1 MRVFGILLSVSALL
15 VACFGSGTAAAEN
28 VLRWA
33 SATEALTFD
42 PHSANHLPTQVENS
56 QVYEPLVDFNS
67 SYEIEPSLAIGWQL
81 IDPTTW
87 QFDLRRRVRF
97 HDGTPSTAQ
106 DVVFSLNRAMSKA
119 SDFREDVSSIAAVEA
134 IDDHTVRVTTVAP
147 NPILPDHLGQIGMM
161 SKRWAEQHDALL
173 PAVYG
178 DETETYAERH
188 ANGTGPFKL
197 VSFEVGVGAV
207 MSRSPDWW
215 GLGQN
220 PHNLDRMFTR

>member
-97 HDGTPSTAQ
+97 HDGTPFTAQ

-134 IDDHTVRVTTVAP
+134 IDDHTVRVTTVCAKSHP
-147 NPILPDHLGQIGMM
+147 P
-161 SKRWAEQHDALL
+161 
-173 PAVYG
+173 
-178 DETETYAERH
+178 
-188 ANGTGPFKL
+188 GPP
-197 VSFEVGVGAV
+197 
-207 MSRSPDWW
+207 RPDWHDVEA
-215 GLGQN
+215 LG
-220 PHNLDRMFTR
+220 RAA